1 MIDTHCHLDDISYKD
16 DIDDVISNAKKQGVE
31 KVLIPGADI
40 NDLPRAKE
48 LCDKYDNLF
57 FGAGIHPYNIEQYDE
72 SVLCE
77 YAKESKCLSVG
88 ECGLDYFRLP
98 KDDSLSK
105 QEIINQQ
112 EIFKKHIQLAINLD
126 KPLILHI
133 RDAKDNFDASNDVIK
148 IINSFIPNN
157 KLRGVLHCFNAY
169 KGLLELSE
177 YGFYFGIGGVLSFKN
192 AHNLQEIISKIPKD
206 KLLLETDA
214 PYLTPHPFRGQ
225 RNEPKYV
232 SLVLDKMSVLL
243 QTSTDELD
251 AITTKNAN
259 ALFGFGV

>member
-1 MIDTHCHLDDISYKD
+1 VIDTHCHLDDNSYKD
-16 DIDDVISNAKKQGVE
+16 DIDDVISNAKKQGVSQI
-31 KVLIPGADI
+31 LIPGADI
-40 NDLPRAKE
+40 NDLSRAKE

-57 FGAGIHPYNIEQYDE
+57 FGVGVHPYNIAQYDE
-72 SVLCE
+72 SILSKF
-77 YAKESKCLSVG
+77 AKDDKCLSVG

-98 KDDSLSK
+98 KDDKLAK
-105 QEIINQQ
+105 QEINNQQ
-112 EIFKKHIQLAINLD
+112 EIFKKHIQLAIKLD

-133 RDAKDNFDASNDVIK
+133 RDAKDNFEASKDAIEIIK
-148 IINSFIPNN
+148 SFALDN
-157 KLRGVLHCFNAY
+157 KFRGVLHCFNAY
-169 KGLLELSE
+169 DGLLELSE

-214 PYLTPHPFRGQ
+214 PYLTPHPFRGE

-251 AITTKNAN
+251 ALTTKNAN
-259 ALFGFGV
+259 ALFGF